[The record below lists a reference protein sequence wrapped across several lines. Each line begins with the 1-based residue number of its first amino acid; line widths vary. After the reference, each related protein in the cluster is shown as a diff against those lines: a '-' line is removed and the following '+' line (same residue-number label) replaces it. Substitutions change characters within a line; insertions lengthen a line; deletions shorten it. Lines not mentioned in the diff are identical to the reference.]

1 MASHSLRVLVADD
14 QESLRLLFGR
24 VLRCMGYSCELAADG
39 RDCLLKLS
47 QHDYDVLFLDL
58 VMPEIDGE
66 TVLRWVKTQAPN
78 VRVVV
83 TSVQDEDFIIG
94 RMLRLGAAA
103 YLVKPFAAQQVQEI
117 MRSVENRRT
126 QDGLSLAHTPAQAY
140 A

>member
-1 MASHSLRVLVADD
+1 
-14 QESLRLLFGR
+14 
-24 VLRCMGYSCELAADG
+24 MGYSCELAADG

-66 TVLRWVKTQAPN
+66 TVLRWVKIQAPN

-83 TSVQDEDFIIG
+83 TSVQDEEFIIG

-126 QDGLSLAHTPAQAY
+126 QDGLSLISTHAHAFA
-140 A
+140 